1 MEEKNAKKP
10 VMKKTEG
17 PMQGKLSYEQLSE
30 ICRQMQ
36 MQNQKLQV
44 QLQQMGDFNFFKR
57 LEFLFEVVKNYTMFD
72 NLFVEKVVKELK
84 ELLYPKEE
92 GKDETRDK

>member
-17 PMQGKLSYEQLSE
+17 PMQSKLSYEQLSE

-72 NLFVEKVVKELK
+72 NFFVEKVVKELK
-84 ELLYPKEE
+84 E
-92 GKDETRDK
+92 

>member
-17 PMQGKLSYEQLSE
+17 PMQSKLSYEQLSE

-72 NLFVEKVVKELK
+72 NFFVEKVVKELK